1 MRKSTRGLTVGALLA
16 GVAILLYASTSWACI
31 FLAGITVSGGN
42 VQPGGTITVNGFSFG
57 SNPVDLHLDSLT
69 GSVLATAMPDD
80 KGNFTQAVAV
90 PSSLGTGT
98 HIIVA
103 TEAAASP
110 DGLNDGSSQGVP
122 CRAIF
127 QVGTASASTA
137 SAGARPRVDTASTVG
152 VGTLVIIG
160 VAVACVG
167 VFLGGLVSFALSRSR
182 RPEPEIVT

>member
-1 MRKSTRGLTVGALLA
+1 M
-16 GVAILLYASTSWACI
+16 LLYASTSWACI
-31 FLAGITVSGGN
+31 FLAGITISGGSA
-42 VQPGGTITVNGFSFG
+42 QPGGTITVNGFSFG

-80 KGNFTQAVAV
+80 KGNFTQAVTI
-90 PSSLGTGT
+90 PSGTSNGT

-122 CRAIF
+122 SRATF
-127 QVGTASASTA
+127 EVGAVATAKAVSRPSVSVAS
-137 SAGARPRVDTASTVG
+137 SVG
-152 VGTLVIIG
+152 VGTLIIFG

-167 VFLGGLVSFALSRSR
+167 VFIGGLVSLAVSRSR
-182 RPEPEIVT
+182 RPQAEPVS

>member
-1 MRKSTRGLTVGALLA
+1 LA
-16 GVAILLYASTSWACI
+16 GAAILLYASTSWACI
-31 FLAGITVSGGN
+31 FLAGITISGGS

-69 GSVLATAMPDD
+69 GSVLATAMPDN
-80 KGNFTQAVAV
+80 KGNFTQAVTV
-90 PSSLGTGT
+90 PSNVNNGT

-122 CRAIF
+122 SRAIF
-127 QVGTASASTA
+127 QVGTAPAPSGAAGPRSPVNVAS
-137 SAGARPRVDTASTVG
+137 SVG
-152 VGTLVIIG
+152 VGTLIIIG

-167 VFLGGLVSFALSRSR
+167 VFIGGVVSLAVSR
-182 RPEPEIVT
+182 RPEAETVT